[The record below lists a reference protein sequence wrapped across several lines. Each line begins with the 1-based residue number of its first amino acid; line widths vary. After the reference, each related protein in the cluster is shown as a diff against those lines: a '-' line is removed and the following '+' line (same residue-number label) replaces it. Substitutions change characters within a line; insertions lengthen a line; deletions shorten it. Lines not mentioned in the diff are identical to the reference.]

1 MSSRRLLTTG
11 ASCRHNLMTRISG
24 GEGQFPPGLLR
35 TMRTSTTRS
44 ALFGP
49 YSLDLRSGELRKL
62 GTKVKMGGQSFDI
75 LCLLLDAQGEMVT
88 REELRTKL
96 WPSDT
101 FVDFDHGLNSAV
113 QRLRDCLSDTAEKP
127 RWIETVPRR
136 GYRFVGQVEWQDGNG
151 AASDPAKE
159 IDSPQTLEASSH
171 APQAAGRT
179 KHRWA
184 LVAVILIL
192 AVFCM
197 AVGYRVTTQSANRQT
212 AGMIRSLAV
221 LPLENLSGDPSQ
233 DYFADGLTDELITML
248 AKNHSLR
255 VVSRTSS
262 MQYKGAKRPLP
273 EIARKLGV
281 DGILEGSVE
290 RKGNRVHMTVQ
301 LIYAPTD
308 AHVWAETYDRE
319 LKEAFLIPEEL
330 SETVAKEVKAATSGT
345 GKERYVN
352 PEAHDDYLRGRY
364 FWFEGNDTRSQEYF
378 EKAIQI
384 QPDYAA
390 AWAGLADSYA
400 VRGVNEEAPAKD
412 VTAQAEAA
420 ARKAVELD
428 DSLPAAH
435 HSLAAWYFFYAWDPA
450 RAEAESRRAME
461 LDPTIAEQHHLYSYI
476 LLAMNRNDEALHE
489 QKRATDLDPFVRSWG
504 LGHAYLQ
511 LRQFDAAISELRL
524 RADAMPTEP
533 MIRLNLCA
541 AYWYKGMWDDSEREF
556 ETGLQL
562 SGNPEGATAARR
574 AFERSGEKGVE
585 EWGVEDALARARKGY
600 VAPFE
605 LAQRYA
611 FLGDRA
617 NTLRFL
623 EQSYRERYPWLILLQ
638 TEPVFDFV
646 HSDPRYQALIRKIG
660 LPLD

>member
-1 MSSRRLLTTG
+1 MPRRRPLTTDVN
-11 ASCRHNLMTRISG
+11 CRHNLVIRIFG
-24 GEGQFPPGLLR
+24 GQGHCPPGLLG
-35 TMRTSTTRS
+35 TMRTSTARS

-49 YSLDLRSGELRKL
+49 YSLDLRSGELRKF
-62 GTKVKMGGQSFDI
+62 GTKIKMGEQSFNI
-75 LCLLLDAQGEMVT
+75 ICLLLDAQGKMVT
-88 REELRTKL
+88 REELRSKL
-96 WPSDT
+96 WASDT
-101 FVDFDHGLNSAV
+101 FVDFEHGLNSAV
-113 QRLRDCLSDTAEKP
+113 QRLRDCLSDSAEKP
-127 RWIETVPRR
+127 SWIETVPRR

-151 AASDPAKE
+151 AAPVRANE
-159 IDSPQTLEASSH
+159 TESPQTLEASSH
-171 APQAAGRT
+171 GPQAAGRT
-179 KHRWA
+179 KHRWV
-184 LVAVILIL
+184 LVPVILIL
-192 AVFCM
+192 AVFCL
-197 AVGYRVTTQSANRQT
+197 AVGYRVRTQSANRQT
-212 AGMIRSLAV
+212 AVMIRSLAV

-233 DYFADGLTDELITML
+233 DYFADGLTDEMITML

-273 EIARKLGV
+273 EIARQLGV

-290 RKGNRVHMTVQ
+290 RMGNRVHMTVQ
-301 LIYAPTD
+301 LIFAPTD

-345 GKERYVN
+345 AKKRYVS
-352 PEAHDDYLRGRY
+352 PDAHDAYLRGRY

-378 EKAIQI
+378 EKAIQV

-390 AWAGLADSYA
+390 AWAGLADSYGL
-400 VRGVNEEAPAKD
+400 RGVDDEAPAKD
-412 VTAQAEAA
+412 VTSQGEAA
-420 ARKAVELD
+420 ARKAVTFD

-450 RAEAESRRAME
+450 RAEAESRRAIE
-461 LDPTIAEQHHLYSYI
+461 LDPNIAEQHHLYSYI
-476 LLAMNRNDEALHE
+476 LLAMNRKDEALQE

-511 LRQFDAAISELRL
+511 LRQFDAAISELRM

-533 MIRLNLCA
+533 TIRLSLSA
-541 AYWYKGMWDDSEREF
+541 AYWYKGMWNDSEREL
-556 ETGLQL
+556 EKALQL
-562 SGNPEGATAARR
+562 FGHSEDATAARR
-574 AFERSGEKGVE
+574 AFERGGEKGVE
-585 EWGVEDALARARKGY
+585 EWGVEDALARARKCY
-600 VAPFE
+600 VSPFE
-605 LAQRYA
+605 IAHRYA

-617 NTLRFL
+617 NTLKFL
-623 EQSYRERYPWLILLQ
+623 EQSYRERCPWLILLQ